1 MKGVDRMA
9 KKRDDQ
15 APRILPGTRQD
26 KGKVYVDELYFR
38 HVDQMERWR
47 QEYEHCQM
55 VENALSAVS
64 NFNYEEIDYTSQL
77 VRIPWKERTIP
88 DCSGMLEDVRVEEER
103 KFVMP
108 IMMHTGLFLVLL
120 FMLLMSTNMI
130 LSWISGVG
138 VVTLLVLLGLLLQ
151 KRHTD
156 IERVVIAKQ
165 KKIDDWI
172 ENEQKRIKEEKEKH
186 EYAED
191 ERIRGIEGLIAGDIA
206 AIFAKIDQIL
216 TATPLP
222 FHVSADV
229 AVYMN
234 IFSVKIWL
242 PPKSIIP
249 TQICSLQSSGR
260 PSFQEKETRT
270 INKQYFELCAAVS
283 MRVMSIIYAHIPSC
297 RVGYLYGMSKEGTK
311 TECLF
316 TSKLDRSI
324 LEAAC
329 NAANGL
335 AAMQVVKAIFNCDTS
350 LALLPIEL
358 EDPEEWENIE
368 PQLVRNL
375 YVDLFQ
381 QIK

>member
-1 MKGVDRMA
+1 VKGVDRMA
-9 KKRDDQ
+9 RKRDDQ
-15 APRILPGTRQD
+15 AARILPGTRQD

-47 QEYEHCQM
+47 QEYEHCQI
-55 VENALSAVS
+55 VENALAAVS
-64 NFNYEEIDYTSQL
+64 NFNYEEVDYTSQL
-77 VRIPWKERTIP
+77 VRNPWKERTIP
-88 DCSGMLEDVRVEEER
+88 DCSGVIENVRVEEER
-103 KFVMP
+103 KFVVP
-108 IMMHTGLFLVLL
+108 IMMHTSLFLLL
-120 FMLLMSTNMI
+120 LIMLLISTNMI

-138 VVTLLVLLGLLLQ
+138 VVTLLVLLGILLQ
-151 KRHTD
+151 KRHTN
-156 IERVVIAKQ
+156 IERIVIAKQ
-165 KKIDDWI
+165 KEIDDWV
-172 ENEQKRIKEEKEKH
+172 ENEQKLIKEEKEKH

-191 ERIRGIEGLIAGDIA
+191 ERIKGIERLVAGDIA

-216 TATPLP
+216 TATPFP

-234 IFSVKIWL
+234 VASIKIWL

-260 PSFQEKETRT
+260 PNFQEKEIRT

-283 MRVMSIIYAHIPSC
+283 MRVMSVIYAHIPSF
-297 RVGYLYGMSKEGTK
+297 RVGYLYGMSKEGIN

-316 TSKLDRSI
+316 TCKLDRPI
-324 LEAAC
+324 VEAAC

-335 AAMQVVKAIFNCDTS
+335 AAMQVVKATFNCDTS
-350 LALLPIEL
+350 LVLLPIKA
-358 EDPEEWENIE
+358 EDPAEWENIE

-381 QIK
+381 R